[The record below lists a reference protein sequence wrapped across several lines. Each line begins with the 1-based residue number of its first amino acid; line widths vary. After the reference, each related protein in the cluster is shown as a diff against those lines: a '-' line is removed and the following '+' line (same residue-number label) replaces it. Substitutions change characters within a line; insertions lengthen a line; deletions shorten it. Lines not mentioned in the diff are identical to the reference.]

1 MMGTRKVL
9 PLTLNVMD
17 VLRLAHSTR
26 RWKPTVSVL
35 ILASVH
41 LLLAQIGCLAA
52 LCQGV
57 VHLGEYSSAETA
69 TWGL

>member
-9 PLTLNVMD
+9 PLALNVMD

-35 ILASVH
+35 ILASVD

-52 LCQGV
+52 LCKGV
-57 VHLGEYSSAETA
+57 VHLGEHSSAEA
-69 TWGL
+69 PTWWL